1 MTEPKIKTLSMQLAE
16 LNTALAERDSA
27 LAEKD
32 TVLAEKDREITELIK
47 IKNTVSEKDAEIA
60 ALKEKLVALTSS

>member
-16 LNTALAERDSA
+16 KDAKIAE
-27 LAEKD
+27 LTKEKD
-32 TVLAEKDREITELIK
+32 VALAEKDREITELIK

-60 ALKEKLVALTSS
+60 ALKEKLAALTSS